1 MNGRTTTVV
10 GGGAIGGT
18 VAAYL
23 VRAGESIEVVDAD
36 ITHVTKIQEQ
46 GLRLRAQDE
55 EFVVTVPAFTPDSYP
70 ERPLQSVYLCTKAQH
85 TAAAIQWITK
95 RLAPDGFVL
104 SLQNGLNEVAIA
116 GELGAERTIGAFI
129 NFFADLWEPGVVH
142 YGGPGAF
149 VIGELDGQITPRLR
163 VVQQQVAQFIDVTV
177 TSNIYGYLWSKM
189 AYGAILVATATTD
202 ATMAECIQSSYR
214 PVFRQVAREVV
225 ATANALRIDL
235 EPFDGW
241 DPGALGDEVM
251 AAKMFDHMAVFM
263 SQKQKVRSGVWRD
276 MAVRHRP
283 TEVHAQYDAVLK
295 RGASVGQPMPLLRG
309 LLSTLD
315 ALEAGTEKRG
325 WHNLDRLSALS
336 QCVARG
342 DSR

>member
-1 MNGRTTTVV
+1 MKGWTTTVI

-23 VRAGESIEVVDAD
+23 VRAGESIEVVDSD
-36 ITHVTKIQEQ
+36 ITHVGKIQEQ
-46 GLRLRAQDE
+46 GLRLRSQEE
-55 EFVVTVPAFTPDSYP
+55 EFTVKVPAFTPNTYP
-70 ERPLQSVYLCTKAQH
+70 DRPLQAVYLCTKAQH
-85 TAAAIQWITK
+85 TAAAIQWIAD

-104 SLQNGLNEVAIA
+104 SLQNGLNEFTIA
-116 GELGAERTIGAFI
+116 AELGAEKTVGAFI

-149 VIGELDGQITPRLR
+149 VIGELDGQITPRLCAIR
-163 VVQQQVAQFIDVTV
+163 QQVAQFIAVTV

-202 ATMAECIQSSYR
+202 ATMAECIQSSYQSL
-214 PVFRQVAREVV
+214 FRQLAREIVG
-225 ATANALRIDL
+225 TAKALRIDL

-241 DPGALGDEVM
+241 DPGALDDEAMARTMFDDM
-251 AAKMFDHMAVFM
+251 AAFM
-263 SQKQKVRSGVWRD
+263 SQKEKVRSGVWRD

-283 TEVHAQYDAVLK
+283 TEVHAQYDAVLQ
-295 RGASVGQPMPLLRG
+295 RGASVEQPMPLLQA
-309 LLSTLD
+309 LLTTLD
-315 ALEAGTEKRG
+315 ALEAGTQTRG

-336 QCVARG
+336 QRLARG
-342 DSR
+342 GNG